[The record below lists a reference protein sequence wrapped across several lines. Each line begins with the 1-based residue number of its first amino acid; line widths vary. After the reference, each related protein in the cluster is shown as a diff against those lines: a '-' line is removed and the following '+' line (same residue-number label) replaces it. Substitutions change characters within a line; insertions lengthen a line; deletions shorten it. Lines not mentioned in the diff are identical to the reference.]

1 MVNGGVRSTGAVVSL
16 VVPEM
21 GHATELLELVN
32 RNQEHFAPGEPLRP
46 DSYFTLDAQR
56 KVIRG
61 WKAARESS
69 DSYAWLIEYEGQIVG
84 RASLNIVIR
93 GAFQSASVAYA
104 VDREATRRGIATA
117 ALLQMVDFAFAKLDL
132 HRLQGETLLTNH
144 ASQATLQRCG
154 FVRYG
159 TAPDYLFIQGRWRDH
174 VLFQRLNPN
183 HSSLQSG

>member
-1 MVNGGVRSTGAVVSL
+1 MANGAGSMGAVVSL
-16 VVPEM
+16 VVPEV
-21 GHATELLELVN
+21 GHATELLELVTRN
-32 RNQEHFAPGEPLRP
+32 REHFAPGEPLRP
-46 DSYFTLDAQR
+46 DSYFTLDAQC

-69 DSYAWLIEYEGQIVG
+69 NGYAWLIEHEGQIVG
-84 RASLNIVIR
+84 RASLNSVIR

-104 VDREATRRGIATA
+104 VDREFTRRGIATA
-117 ALLQMVDFAFAKLDL
+117 ALLQVVDFAFAELDL

-159 TAPDYLFIQGRWRDH
+159 IAPDYLFIQGKWRDH
-174 VLFQRLNPN
+174 ALFQRLNPT
-183 HSSLQSG
+183 HSSLRSS